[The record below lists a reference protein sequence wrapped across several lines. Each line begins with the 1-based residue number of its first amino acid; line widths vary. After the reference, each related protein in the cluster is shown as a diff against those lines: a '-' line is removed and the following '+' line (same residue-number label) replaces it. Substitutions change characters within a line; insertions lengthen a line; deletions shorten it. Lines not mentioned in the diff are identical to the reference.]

1 MAAIVD
7 RSCPSGTGSNYL
19 CRQTMIYEQS
29 QDRQPQPN
37 NPNSSQEQPIQYQQ
51 QATGTQTLTDEV
63 FSLLEERLIVNL
75 SKRKSGEIV
84 IRKEIE
90 TQTIQV
96 QVPVRREKLIVEQV
110 SPEYKLLAHID
121 LGASPL
127 ADLAMEQA
135 IDGVPSSVGNGTA
148 ATPTPIVERR
158 THPTVSG
165 QIDSLTAASN
175 LLNEIANLPAADWET
190 VRIEI
195 VLKDAK
201 HQDSYQSLFDR
212 YCQS

>member
-1 MAAIVD
+1 
-7 RSCPSGTGSNYL
+7 
-19 CRQTMIYEQS
+19 MIYEQS
-29 QDRQPQPN
+29 QPRNLDPL
-37 NPNSSQEQPIQYQQ
+37 QEPPIQFQQ
-51 QATGTQTLTDEV
+51 QAAGTETLTDEV

-75 SKRKSGEIV
+75 TKRKSGEIV

-96 QVPVRREKLIVEQV
+96 QVPMRREKLIVEQV
-110 SPEYKLLAHID
+110 SPEYKLLAQID

-127 ADLAMEQA
+127 TDLAIEQA
-135 IDGVPSSVGNGTA
+135 IGNGTIA
-148 ATPTPIVERR
+148 HPTTPVDRR
-158 THPTVSG
+158 TQPTVSG

-195 VLKDAK
+195 ALKDAK

-212 YCQS
+212 YCQ

>member
-1 MAAIVD
+1 
-7 RSCPSGTGSNYL
+7 
-19 CRQTMIYEQS
+19 MIYEQP
-29 QDRQPQPN
+29 QDRQSQPSH
-37 NPNSSQEQPIQYQQ
+37 PNSIQEQSIRDRQV
-51 QATGTQTLTDEV
+51 TGTETLTDEV
-63 FSLLEERLIVNL
+63 FSLLEERLVVNL

-96 QVPVRREKLIVEQV
+96 QVPVRREQLIVEQV

-127 ADLAMEQA
+127 ADTAIAQA
-135 IDGVPSSVGNGTA
+135 IDGVPRSIGNGTA
-148 ATPTPIVERR
+148 ATPLVDRR
-158 THPTVSG
+158 NHPTVSG
-165 QIDSLTAASN
+165 QIDTLTAAIN
-175 LLNEIANLPAADWET
+175 LLNEIANLPAADWES

-201 HQDSYQSLFDR
+201 HQNSYQALFDR